1 MTQPQ
6 QQQIQIKAN
15 DEILKGEYA
24 NFTQISHT
32 QSEVT
37 MDFIL
42 MFPTNGIFP
51 AQGHLRQRIIVSP
64 GFFKNMIASMQT
76 VLRAHEE
83 KFGVVKPSDAP
94 TTAPIGF
101 DAQ

>member
-1 MTQPQ
+1 MAQPQ
-6 QQQIQIKAN
+6 QQQIQIKAS
-15 DEILKGEYA
+15 DDILKGEYA

-37 MDFIL
+37 MDFIS
-42 MFPTNGIFP
+42 MFPANGIFP

-64 GFFKNMIASMQT
+64 GLFKNMIGSMQQ
-76 VLRAHEE
+76 VLKAHEE
-83 KFGVVKPSDAP
+83 KFGIVRPSEVP